1 MLEIKELQFS
11 FKNKII
17 FKDLNLTF
25 KPNKII
31 GIVGK
36 NGVGKTT
43 LFRSIAGIYTPE
55 NGTILLNGAPF
66 SKQSV
71 AFLPTDPFFY
81 DYMNGNEYIELV
93 NGKSQNDY
101 TDLLDLPLQQL
112 IDTYSTGMR
121 KKLAFAAIIAQH
133 RPIQILDEPF
143 NGVDLESN
151 EVIKQI
157 IQSEKQDKITLI
169 SSHVLSTL
177 TDICDEIYFIKEGFL
192 CEYYDKNDFHH
203 LHTAIANDIAQKMN
217 AINALKRT

>member
-25 KPNKII
+25 KSDKIT

-43 LFRSIAGIYTPE
+43 LFRCISGIYTPE
-55 NGTILLNGAPF
+55 KGGILLNGELF

-81 DYMNGNEYIELV
+81 AYMNGKEYIELV
-93 NGKSQNDY
+93 NGKSLNYY
-101 TDLLDLPLQQL
+101 TELLDLPLQQL

-121 KKLAFAAIIAQH
+121 KKLAFAAIIAQR

-157 IQSEKQDKITLI
+157 IQNEKQDRVTLI

-177 TDICDEIYFIKEGFL
+177 TDICDEIFFIKEGFI
-192 CEYYDKNDFHH
+192 CEYYDKNNFDR
-203 LHTAIANDIAQKMN
+203 LHAAISNDIAQKMDK
-217 AINALKRT
+217 INLLKQS